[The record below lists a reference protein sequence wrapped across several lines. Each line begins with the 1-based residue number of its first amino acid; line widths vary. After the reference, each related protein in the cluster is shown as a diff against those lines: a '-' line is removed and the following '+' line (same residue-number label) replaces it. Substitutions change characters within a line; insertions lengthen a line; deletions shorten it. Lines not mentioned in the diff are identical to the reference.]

1 MIQKVNKLT
10 IFKNYFTPTGR
21 IANKEIK
28 NIRETASEYADI
40 YQKKLSQGIIV
51 LQHETKS
58 KNTNKTKTLFLNS
71 NGVENI
77 TERENTSSENGFK
90 LISILKRYLPSISLH
105 ERQVLIN
112 TKTRKIEEK
121 ANRYSGLGRGSNTT
135 VISYGNRE
143 SEFPATELARSI
155 HPSIAQ
161 KIIFD
166 KGGFGYNEMYIQL

>member
-1 MIQKVNKLT
+1 MIQKVNRLT

-21 IANKEIK
+21 VANEEIK
-28 NIRETASEYADI
+28 NIRSFTNECIDI
-40 YQKKLSQGIIV
+40 YQKNLPNGQIV

-58 KNTNKTKTLFLNS
+58 RNTNHTKTLFLNS
-71 NGVENI
+71 NGVNNI
-77 TERENTSSENGFK
+77 TERENRNSEKGFK
-90 LISILKRYLPSISLH
+90 LISILKKYLPGCSFH

-112 TKTRKIEEK
+112 TKTGKIEEK
-121 ANRYSGLGRGSNTT
+121 ANKYSGLGRGSTTT

-143 SEFPATELARSI
+143 SEFPATKLAGSI

>member
-21 IANKEIK
+21 VANKEIK
-28 NIRETASEYADI
+28 NIREMANECVDI
-40 YQKKLSQGIIV
+40 YQKKLPKGLIV

-71 NGVENI
+71 NGIKNI
-77 TERENTSSENGFK
+77 TERENISSENGFK
-90 LISILKRYLPSISLH
+90 LISILKRYLSSISLR

-112 TKTRKIEEK
+112 TKNGKIEEK
-121 ANRYSGLGRGSNTT
+121 ANRYSGLGSGSTTT
-135 VISYGNRE
+135 VISYGNRK
-143 SEFPATELARSI
+143 SEFPATKIAGSI
-155 HPSIAQ
+155 HPSIAH

-166 KGGFGYNEMYIQL
+166 KGGFGHEEMYIQL